1 MAILGYARVSTHG
14 QVLDI
19 QELQLRAEGCSK
31 IYAEKES
38 GVNAKRPVLARL
50 LRDVRPG
57 DVIIFAALDRL
68 TREGPYKTLAFLEL
82 ITSRGATYRS
92 LAEPW
97 ADTTTE
103 FGEVMAALVGYI
115 ARKTRQDILRRT
127 SAGRQ
132 RAREAGVRFGRK
144 PKLSPQQQAQ
154 ALSRRLAGE
163 PPKAIAQS
171 FEVSTSTIRRLK
183 PKPR

>member
-1 MAILGYARVSTHG
+1 MAMLGYARVSTHG

-38 GVNAKRPVLARL
+38 GVNAKRPVLKQL

-68 TREGPYKTLAFLEL
+68 TREGPYRTLAILEL
-82 ITSRGATYRS
+82 ITRRGATYRS

-103 FGEVMAALVGYI
+103 LGEVMAALVGYI
-115 ARKTRQDILRRT
+115 ARKTRQDIIRRT

-132 RAREAGVRFGRK
+132 RAREAGVQFGRR

-163 PPKAIAQS
+163 RPDAIAQS
-171 FEVSTSTIRRLK
+171 FSVSASTILRLK
-183 PKPR
+183 SKPT